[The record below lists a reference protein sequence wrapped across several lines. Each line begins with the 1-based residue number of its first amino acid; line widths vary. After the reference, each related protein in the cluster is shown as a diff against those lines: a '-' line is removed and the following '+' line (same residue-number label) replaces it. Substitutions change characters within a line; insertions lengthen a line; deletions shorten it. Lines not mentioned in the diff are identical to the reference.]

1 MTKIF
6 YDRDFLMTDI
16 FVSRDQLG
24 AQSEQHNPLFVL
36 MRDQAFATIARFQSL
51 LVVLLLLVLAG
62 CTSQNTGGPYRLDE
76 SLKAN
81 GKNSRIDIIVLH
93 YTASTKP
100 SALLTLTNREVS
112 AHYVVS
118 DDSKPVVYKLVDEN
132 LSAWHAGESSWYG
145 RTFVN
150 PRSIGIEIVHPGWAR
165 NVSGEL
171 GPLFPA
177 AQIDAVIALTR
188 EVAKRHGVAPEN
200 IVGHSD
206 VAPLRKQDPGPAFP
220 WKKLAQAGVGRWFDE
235 AAAAKYQAEYVRN
248 GPPDAGWFQKQ
259 LKRVGYSVPE
269 SNYFD
274 ANTLHT
280 IAAFQMHYRPEL
292 VNSKPD
298 AQTAARLRA
307 LPTNGSGL

>member
-1 MTKIF
+1 MTEILSRYQIGAQLEQQNRLF
-6 YDRDFLMTDI
+6 TH
-16 FVSRDQLG
+16 VRDQT
-24 AQSEQHNPLFVL
+24 
-36 MRDQAFATIARFQSL
+36 FATLVRCRSL
-51 LVVLLLLVLAG
+51 LVVLMLLALAG
-62 CTSQNTGGPYRLDE
+62 CAPQNSGGNYRLDE

-93 YTASTKP
+93 YTASSKP

-150 PRSIGIEIVHPGWAR
+150 PRSVGIEIVHPGWAR
-165 NVSGEL
+165 NSSGEL

-177 AQIDAVIALTR
+177 AQIDAVITLTR

-235 AAAAKYQAEYVRN
+235 AAAAKYQAEYVRY